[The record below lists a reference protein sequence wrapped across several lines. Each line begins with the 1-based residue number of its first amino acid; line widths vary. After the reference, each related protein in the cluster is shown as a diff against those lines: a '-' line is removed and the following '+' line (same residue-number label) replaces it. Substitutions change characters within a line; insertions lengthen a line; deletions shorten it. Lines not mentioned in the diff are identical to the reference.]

1 MTFKLL
7 LRYAYRVLRISVI
20 FKMKMHYNESVR
32 KSVYKTK
39 NSWTTCENGNHLL
52 QCGQTIT
59 FEKTTFAL
67 WINCHVCCTF
77 ILMTCLYDMK
87 NSKASKLDPW
97 PKHPFHQP
105 IFSWNR
111 RFPLT
116 KTKHFFRWGRETSR
130 PISRRDVACVIQG
143 ILLDMLSFILTHFFF
158 CLYRWSSF

>member
-39 NSWTTCENGNHLL
+39 NLWTTCENGNHLL

-67 WINCHVCCTF
+67 WINCHVCCKF

-105 IFSWNR
+105 ATQQPSYLFTCQPKR
-111 RFPLT
+111 RGRTRWTSPPHRTFQT
-116 KTKHFFRWGRETSR
+116 KRRPWDQHLRFQPVIRVFFGGR
-130 PISRRDVACVIQG
+130 
-143 ILLDMLSFILTHFFF
+143 
-158 CLYRWSSF
+158 